1 MKITKGMVIPKYDF
15 KMDMAIKNYQF
26 LLVKT
31 ADGKEPFNIGLP
43 TFSDLENAL
52 AYQQIWDT
60 ETVIILIGKTGNE
73 TVKVYEN
80 ILGEIITY

>member
-1 MKITKGMVIPKYDF
+1 MEIAKGMIISKYDF
-15 KMDMAIKNYQF
+15 KKNEAIKNYQF

-31 ADGKEPFNIGLP
+31 ANGKEPFNIGLP
-43 TFSDLENAL
+43 TFSDLEKAL
-52 AYQQIWDT
+52 AYQQIWDN
-60 ETVIILIGKTGNE
+60 EVVIILIGKKGNE